1 MQILKTST
9 TTGIDVSQ
17 SLELLELQRQDIQP
31 EAEAE
36 KI

>member
-1 MQILKTST
+1 MQILNTST
-9 TTGIDVSQ
+9 TTGIDESQ
-17 SLELLELQRQDIQP
+17 SLELLELQRQDIHP